1 MGLGQG
7 TVASFFRHAC
17 DGCDRTFFLTRSH
30 HNFPAYHIFVH
41 LQRSAQTKIRPKSEF
56 KAHSSSPIQTFSLNV
71 RRFPRPRIMPVGH
84 LHESSQ
90 PNASPKILM
99 INFRLRGHFH
109 PHSSSPAI
117 FPSRHTCI
125 SPLSHST
132 NVRELNRV
140 VVLAPNPNYR
150 RGRPLAR
157 DAPRFRLQ
165 LPWPHLHVP
174 LCFFVR
180 VEAERR
186 EIRFLAGDAV
196 GALDGCRGRYWVGC

>member
-1 MGLGQG
+1 MRLRQG
-7 TVASFFRHAC
+7 TVASLSGPVCGGH
-17 DGCDRTFFLTRSH
+17 DGPLSSLLEAITTFLHTRSQYIS
-30 HNFPAYHIFVH
+30 NDQRKP
-41 LQRSAQTKIRPKSEF
+41 RSALSLSLRRTLSF
-56 KAHSSSPIQTFSLNV
+56 NDTTFSLKV
-71 RRFPRPRIMPVGH
+71 RSSRRPRIMPVGH
-84 LHESSQ
+84 LHESSQTSRIAQQ

-109 PHSSSPAI
+109 PHYSSTAISP
-117 FPSRHTCI
+117 FRHTCI

-132 NVRELNRV
+132 NVRKLNRV

-157 DAPRFRLQ
+157 YAPRFRFSSLTCW
-165 LPWPHLHVP
+165 PWPHLHVR

-186 EIRFLAGDAV
+186 KYGF
-196 GALDGCRGRYWVGC
+196 